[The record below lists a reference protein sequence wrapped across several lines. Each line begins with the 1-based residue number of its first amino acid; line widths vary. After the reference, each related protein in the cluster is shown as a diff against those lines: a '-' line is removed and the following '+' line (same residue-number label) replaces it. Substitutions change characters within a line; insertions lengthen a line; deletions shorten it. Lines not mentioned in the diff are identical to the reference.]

1 MENVVILLLLL
12 IVVGLAITPAI
23 KHLKGQGGCCSGSDY
38 KPRRKKLNKVI
49 QKKKFKV
56 EGMHCEHC
64 SNRVTEAV
72 NSISGVSAKVKL
84 KPGIV
89 IVSYADTVED
99 ILIREA
105 IESAGYKVVD
115 K

>member
-1 MENVVILLLLL
+1 MENAVILLLLL

-23 KHLKGQGGCCSGSDY
+23 KHFKGQGGCCGGSDY

-49 QKKKFKV
+49 RKKTFKV

-84 KPGIV
+84 KQGIV
-89 IVSYADTVED
+89 IVSYADAVED
-99 ILIREA
+99 ILIQEA
-105 IESAGYKVVD
+105 IESAGYKVAD
-115 K
+115 

>member
-12 IVVGLAITPAI
+12 IAVGLAITPTI
-23 KHLKGQGGCCSGSDY
+23 KHFKGQGGCCGGSDY
-38 KPRRKKLNKVI
+38 KPRKKKLNKAI
-49 QKKKFKV
+49 QKKTFKV

-84 KPGIV
+84 KQGIV
-89 IVSYADTVED
+89 IVSYADAVED

-105 IESAGYKVVD
+105 IEGAGYKVVD
-115 K
+115 